1 MRLHLLGIGG
11 AFMGGLA
18 RLAKQLGHDVSGS
31 DERIYPPMSD
41 ELARLDITIHNGYAP
56 GNLTPQPDHILI
68 GNALSRGNTC
78 VEHVLSSGLP
88 YISGPQWLAENVL
101 DQKQVLAVSGTHGKT
116 TTASMLAWILQSAH
130 RKPGFL
136 IGGVAENFKLSADM
150 GDSALFVVEADEY
163 DSAFFDKRSK
173 FMHYRPNIL
182 LINNMEYDHAD
193 IFNDITAIQRAF
205 HHLLRIIPSNGRVI
219 LRDASPYIDEVLDM
233 GCWTPTIRF
242 GERTSPWYTEPLHD
256 DYSAFQ
262 VIKDARIAGT
272 VSWSLFGEHN
282 ADNALAAIIAS
293 SEVGVPPRQ
302 ACESLTEFKGV
313 RRRLQ
318 LLASVNG
325 VCVYDDFAHHPT
337 AITKTLQAL
346 RKRIGERRI
355 IAVLEPRS
363 NTMRAGVHRE
373 VLATSL
379 DGADQVYIYSP
390 PGLGWDIKASLRE
403 LGGKLHLFD
412 NTQAIVNELG
422 RDTSAD
428 DHILIMSN
436 GGFENIHQ
444 RIITA
449 LQH

>member
-1 MRLHLLGIGG
+1 
-11 AFMGGLA
+11 MGGLA

-41 ELARLDITIHNGYAP
+41 ELAGLNITAHDGYAP
-56 GNLTPQPDHILI
+56 GNLTPQPDHIVI
-68 GNALSRGNTC
+68 GNALSRGNAC
-78 VEHVLSSGLP
+78 VEHILSRRLP

-130 RKPGFL
+130 REPGFL

-193 IFNDITAIQRAF
+193 IFNDIAAIQRAF
-205 HHLLRIIPSNGRVI
+205 HHLLRIIPNNGRVI

-256 DYSAFQ
+256 DYSAFR

-346 RKRIGERRI
+346 RKRIGEQRI

-373 VLATSL
+373 VLAASL

-403 LGGKLHLFD
+403 LGGKLHLCD